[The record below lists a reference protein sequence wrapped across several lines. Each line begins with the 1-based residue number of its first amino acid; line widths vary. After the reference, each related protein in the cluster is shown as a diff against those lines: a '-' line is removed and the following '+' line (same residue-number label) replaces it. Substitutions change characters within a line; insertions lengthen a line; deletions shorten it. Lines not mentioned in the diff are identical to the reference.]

1 MGKVRG
7 GGGGKRHTASKW
19 SSCQLLTCKGS
30 YCSLLNLHVSSLENG
45 ISGNICFTGLFQGF
59 SSVSSVG
66 QLGLTL

>member
-30 YCSLLNLHVSSLENG
+30 YCSLLNLHVLHWKTESVVIFVSLG
-45 ISGNICFTGLFQGF
+45 YSKD
-59 SSVSSVG
+59 SVQSV
-66 QLGLTL
+66 QLVSWV